1 MNAAG
6 VPAILDLKLWPYGN
20 ARENPDKS
28 FTCQHGA
35 PECKG
40 NMVEACGQ
48 YVYNTTAQWF
58 PYILCLEK
66 GNPPNDG
73 QKCATQLSYDWS
85 KINACINDKT
95 VSYNVMHAIAVAT
108 KNLSPAHQYVP
119 WVVLNG
125 KPLYQS
131 YNNIL
136 QKICAAYTGSPKP
149 SGCPKTEEET
159 GLCMRDELFN

>member
-1 MNAAG
+1 MAASG
-6 VPAILDLKLWPYGN
+6 VPAILDLRLWPYGN
-20 ARENPDKS
+20 ARENPDKT

-48 YVYNTTAQWF
+48 YVYPNVTQWF
-58 PYILCLEK
+58 PWIQCLEK

-73 QKCATQLSYDWS
+73 QKCATSLKYDWTQ
-85 KINACINDKT
+85 INACVNDKT
-95 VSYNVMHAIAVAT
+95 VSYNVMHVIAEQT
-108 KNLSPAHQYVP
+108 KKLSPAKQYVP

-131 YNNIL
+131 FNNIL
-136 QKICAAYTGSPKP
+136 AKICAAYTGTKP
-149 SGCPKTEEET
+149 SGCPREEEL
-159 GLCMRDELFN
+159 GLCMADE

>member
-1 MNAAG
+1 MRAQG
-6 VPAILDLKLWPYGN
+6 VPAILDLNLWPFGN

-48 YVYNTTAQWF
+48 YLYNTTAQWF
-58 PYILCLEK
+58 PYILCLE
-66 GNPPNDG
+66 GGSPPNDG
-73 QKCATQLSYDWS
+73 QKCATKLGYDWTKLNACYNDKDLSYS
-85 KINACINDKT
+85 I
-95 VSYNVMHAIAVAT
+95 MHKIAVAT
-108 KNLSPAHQYVP
+108 NALSPKKTYVP

-131 YNNIL
+131 FNNIL
-136 QKICAAYTGSPKP
+136 RIICQAYTGTKP
-149 SGCPKTEEET
+149 PGCNAVDQDET
-159 GLCMRDELFN
+159 FCFADQ

>member
-1 MNAAG
+1 MQASG
-6 VPAILDLKLWPYGN
+6 VPAILDLRLWPYGN

-40 NMVEACGQ
+40 NMIEACGQ
-48 YVYNTTAQWF
+48 YFYNSTDKWF
-58 PYILCLEK
+58 PWILCLEK

-73 QKCATQLSYDWS
+73 QKCATSLSYDWN
-85 KINACINDKT
+85 KINGQCVNDKT
-95 VSYNVMHAIAVAT
+95 VSYNVMHAIAVQT
-108 KNLSPAHQYVP
+108 SKLSPTKQYVP

-131 YNNIL
+131 FNNIL
-136 QKICAAYTGSPKP
+136 AKICAAYTGTKP
-149 SGCPKTEEET
+149 SGCPRVEDEL
-159 GLCMRDELFN
+159 GLCMADDQ